1 MKMNTTGALSA
12 DDSKKLHTSKYG
24 SNCSGLLNL
33 CAPYRLPNDQDRAN
47 SNQPLKRT
55 DDEVASIA
63 KTVGTFNDDELRNNF
78 LDLVLQLSVTD

>member
-1 MKMNTTGALSA
+1 M
-12 DDSKKLHTSKYG
+12 
-24 SNCSGLLNL
+24 
-33 CAPYRLPNDQDRAN
+33 PLPNTQAIKSRAN
-47 SNQPLKRT
+47 SNKPLKKT